1 MGWRKAAGSG
11 CGGAPSS
18 QRPSTRR
25 AHAHLLLGTSGPGAF
40 SAHSQRQQ
48 QRGRAWDR
56 SDDLR
61 RKGAT
66 KMLYSGTFL
75 LLPLSWSKGA
85 KAGHKRPPHG
95 GRGRGARGDARGNNR
110 ATAFGPVR
118 DAQCVRSHA
127 SHFTDFIHT
136 RRPYIQTVKMKDG
149 ASRNTRPPDSRPFP
163 LNHHSSFTVPVTGGP
178 LVQRH
183 RQDPACGLAYLS
195 RPALAPEE
203 ITW

>member
-1 MGWRKAAGSG
+1 MGTRCRKAVGSRKAVGWRNAAGSG

-25 AHAHLLLGTSGPGAF
+25 RTRIFFLALLGPAPGAF

-85 KAGHKRPPHG
+85 KAGHKRPP
-95 GRGRGARGDARGNNR
+95 RRARPRGDARGNNR
-110 ATAFGPVR
+110 ATGTALGPVR

-149 ASRNTRPPDSRPFP
+149 ASRETPVPPTPDRS
-163 LNHHSSFTVPVTGGP
+163 L
-178 LVQRH
+178 
-183 RQDPACGLAYLS
+183 
-195 RPALAPEE
+195 
-203 ITW
+203 